1 LSDQEPPGRSQESL
15 AERVARKLSEG
26 KDKASPVASKS
37 ALERPAPAPAPAPAP
52 TPPPVV
58 AAPIAAAAP
67 PAAQAPSAPPPA
79 PQNVIDIPLEKLRAA
94 GFITPNSGS
103 GGVVEEF
110 RLIKRQL
117 MRSAFD
123 EDNRVMR
130 ERGNVIM
137 VTSALPG
144 EGKSFVALNLA
155 ISFSLELDFYVL
167 LVDVD
172 NHRHQI
178 STYLGLPKGEAGLV
192 DVLVD
197 QDLQMRDVIRRT
209 SISNLSVIAA
219 GRPRPNG
226 TEILASKNMAGLL
239 DDLTKRYPD
248 RIIVIDVPP
257 LLNSTEGLVL
267 APHVGQAVVVVEKD
281 RTTKR
286 ALNQA
291 LDRLRACPEVGCVLY
306 SDHGAGKSIGKA
318 R

>member
-1 LSDQEPPGRSQESL
+1 LSDQEAPGRSQESL

-26 KDKASPVASKS
+26 KDKASPVAPKS
-37 ALERPAPAPAPAPAP
+37 ALERPAPAP
-52 TPPPVV
+52 TPPPVP
-58 AAPIAAAAP
+58 AAPAPAAAP
-67 PAAQAPSAPPPA
+67 PAAEAPAAAPPPPP
-79 PQNVIDIPLEKLRAA
+79 PQNVIDIPLDKLRAA
-94 GFITPNSGS
+94 GFITPNSGT

-197 QDLQMRDVIRRT
+197 QDLQMRDIIRRT
-209 SISNLSVIAA
+209 SIANLSVIAA

>member
-1 LSDQEPPGRSQESL
+1 LSDQETPGRGQESL
-15 AERVARKLSEG
+15 AERVARKLAEG
-26 KDKASPVASKS
+26 KDKASPVEPKS
-37 ALERPAPAPAPAPAP
+37 AIEPPAP
-52 TPPPVV
+52 TPVPSPV
-58 AAPIAAAAP
+58 AAEPASAAP
-67 PAAQAPSAPPPA
+67 RPAAEAPSAVPPA
-79 PQNVIDIPLEKLRAA
+79 PQSVIDIPLDKLRAA

-123 EDNRVMR
+123 EENRVMR

-197 QDLQMRDVIRRT
+197 DKLQMRDVIRRT
-209 SISNLSVIAA
+209 SIGNLSVIAA
-219 GRPRPNG
+219 GSPRPNG
-226 TEILASKNMAGLL
+226 TEILASKNMAGML

-248 RIIVIDVPP
+248 RIIVIDAPP